1 MNPLFNAMGGG
12 NMTMPGN
19 IGNIMKQFQQFRQT
33 FQGDPRQT
41 IQQMLNSGKLSQ
53 AQYNNAVQMAKQFQ
67 QMLSGK

>member
-1 MNPLFNAMGGG
+1 MNPLFNMLGGG
-12 NMTMPGN
+12 NMPAPGN
-19 IGNIMKQFQQFRQT
+19 IGNLMKQFQQFRQT